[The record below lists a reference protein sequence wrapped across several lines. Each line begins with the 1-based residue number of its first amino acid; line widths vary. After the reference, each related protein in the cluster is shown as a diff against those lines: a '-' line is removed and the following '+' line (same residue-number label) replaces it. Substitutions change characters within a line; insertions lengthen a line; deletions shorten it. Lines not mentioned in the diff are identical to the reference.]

1 MSLCVIALAL
11 VPAAVRLAGMFM
23 QVDVQNVPVDRVL
36 ANIERELA
44 EKPRD
49 VELLVNLARVHA
61 MAYASKKQTVP
72 IAGEPM
78 AKPPFTTRLWLGY
91 GVPAHRQF
99 EVERAQDAQAEAIA
113 RDHLKQA
120 IQRYREALAIAPR
133 HDVAA
138 IGLGWALAQTGDR
151 PGAVA
156 ALRAVVDRSWPIDE
170 KGAPVMHGHRS
181 LTEEAAAYLVP
192 LLDPAKDSAEIDAL
206 RQRVRTLS
214 RQMRP
219 ITPIAVPL
227 ESNLS
232 ALDIVDE
239 RANVLFDADGSGIA
253 KRWTWIR
260 PNAAWL
266 VFDRFDNRW
275 VTSAL
280 QFFGSVTFWLFWDNG
295 YRALRAL
302 DDNGDAEIS
311 GRELVGLSL
320 WHDRNSNGV
329 SERGEVR
336 PVGEWRIAA
345 ISCLYEH
352 DAAHPD
358 EIAYSPRGVTL
369 RDGSV
374 RPTFDVLLRAA
385 TSAR

>member
-1 MSLCVIALAL
+1 
-11 VPAAVRLAGMFM
+11 MFL

-36 ANIERELA
+36 ANIERQLA

-61 MAYASKKQTVP
+61 MAYASKSPTVP
-72 IAGEPM
+72 VVGDPP
-78 AKPPFTTRLWLGY
+78 AKSPSTTRLWLGY
-91 GVPAHRQF
+91 GVPEHRQF
-99 EVERAQDAQAEAIA
+99 EVGRAEDAQAEAIA
-113 RDHLKQA
+113 RDHLKRA

-133 HDVAA
+133 HNVAT
-138 IGLGWALAQTGDR
+138 IGLGWALAEAGDR
-151 PGAVA
+151 PGAIA
-156 ALRAVVDRSWPIDE
+156 ALREVIDRSWPIDE

-192 LLDPAKDSAEIDAL
+192 LLGPDRDTAEIAVL
-206 RQRVRTLS
+206 RQRARTLS
-214 RQMRP
+214 RQVRP

-253 KRWTWIR
+253 RRWTWIR

-266 VFDRFDNRW
+266 VFDRFDRGR

-311 GRELVGLSL
+311 GRELAGLSL

-329 SERGEVR
+329 SERGEIR

-345 ISCLYEH
+345 LSCLYEY
-352 DAAHPD
+352 DSAHPD

-369 RDGSV
+369 RDGST
-374 RPTFDVLLRAA
+374 RPTFDVLLRAS
-385 TSAR
+385 TPAR